1 MADSL
6 ILSKQ
11 TSGRIAQIELVRAL
25 AMVAIFVYHLWSV
38 VPAVTESGSVGQII
52 GTVSGFGYLGVV
64 FFNFITGF
72 VLAFPYLGPQHRAVP
87 SFGYFLRR
95 RFLRIC
101 PRYYFAL
108 TLWSCVLLFS
118 GSQQNS
124 SLLPAF
130 TAHLTFVHSIFTT
143 TFFAIVPAYWWLG
156 LLAQFY
162 LVFPLVLRLFKTLGA
177 AKACL
182 LICLGC
188 WSLWIAFSLLS
199 PTGSTGALINYML
212 YYNLPA
218 RLPEFAIGM
227 WLAEAWRGDNADDTA
242 AQSDRWSALKQP
254 LAWVAVLALLF
265 AFGAGAVLQVQRL
278 CFYHL
283 SMVAWCFVVFAALLL
298 LKFSFR
304 LGQSFVVVKI
314 ATASYSIYL
323 LHQPLLGYA
332 HDALGGSLPPLTEY
346 TLLLLVIGAASFASA
361 EVLDRVVI

>member
-6 ILSKQ
+6 ILSRPA
-11 TSGRIAQIELVRAL
+11 SGRIPQIELVRAL

-38 VPAVTESGSVGQII
+38 VPTVSDNGLVGRII
-52 GTVSGFGYLGVV
+52 GAVSGFGYLGVV

-72 VLAFPYLGPQHRAVP
+72 VLALPYLGLQHRAVP
-87 SFGYFLRR
+87 GFSYFLRR

-101 PRYYFAL
+101 PKYYFAL
-108 TLWSCVLLFS
+108 TLWSSVLLFS
-118 GSQQNS
+118 GSQRNS
-124 SLLPAF
+124 DLLTAF
-130 TAHLTFVHSIFTT
+130 TAHLTFTHSMFAE

-162 LVFPLVLRLFKTLGA
+162 LVFPLVLRLFRSLGA

-182 LICLGC
+182 FICLAC
-188 WSLWIAFSLLS
+188 WSSWIAFNLLS
-199 PTGSTGALINYML
+199 QPGSVWALINYML
-212 YYNLPA
+212 YFNLPA

-227 WLAEAWRGDNADDTA
+227 WLAESWRGETADDA
-242 AQSDRWSALKQP
+242 APQSDGRSALKQP
-254 LAWVAVLALLF
+254 LLWLAVLALLF
-265 AFGAGAVLQVQRL
+265 AVSAGAVLPVQRL

-298 LKFSFR
+298 LRFSFR

-332 HDALGGSLPPLTEY
+332 HDALAGSLPPLTEY
-346 TLLLLVIGAASFASA
+346 TLLLLVIGAASFAFA

>member
-6 ILSKQ
+6 LLSRPP
-11 TSGRIAQIELVRAL
+11 SGRIPQIELVRAV

-38 VPAVTESGSVGQII
+38 VPTVTESGWVGRTV

-64 FFNFITGF
+64 FFNFITGL
-72 VLAFPYLGPQHRAVP
+72 VLALPYLGPQHRAVP
-87 SFGYFLRR
+87 SVSYFLRR

-101 PRYYFAL
+101 PKYYFAL
-108 TLWSCVLLFS
+108 TLWSSVLLFS
-118 GSQQNS
+118 GSQRNS
-124 SLLPAF
+124 DLLPAF
-130 TAHLTFVHSIFTT
+130 AAHLTFSHAMFTE

-162 LVFPLVLRLFKTLGA
+162 LVFPLVLRLFKSLGA

-182 LICLGC
+182 FICLAC
-188 WSLWIAFSLLS
+188 WSLWIAFNLLS
-199 PTGSTGALINYML
+199 QPGSVWALINYML
-212 YYNLPA
+212 YFNLPA

-227 WLAEAWRGDNADDTA
+227 WLAEAWRGEIADDAA
-242 AQSDRWSALKQP
+242 AQPDGRSALKQP
-254 LAWVAVLALLF
+254 LLWLAVLALLF
-265 AFGAGAVLQVQRL
+265 AVSAGVVLHVQRL
-278 CFYHL
+278 CFYHI

-346 TLLLLVIGAASFASA
+346 TLLLLVIGAASFAFA